1 MAAEILRAAAQKTS
15 TEVAFCLVITDF
27 WVNNTAMGTLT
38 IKSEK
43 DQYVINIDKN
53 LLDKDT
59 LIKVLSWLRIEELAQ
74 KMNVDDEVFLLV
86 VEIKSSWWE

>member
-1 MAAEILRAAAQKTS
+1 
-15 TEVAFCLVITDF
+15 
-27 WVNNTAMGTLT
+27 MGALT

-43 DQYVINIDKN
+43 NQYVINIDKN

-74 KMNVDDEVFLLV
+74 KMNVDDEVFLLDD
-86 VEIKSSWWE
+86 EIKSSWWERNKHRFEQQ

>member
-1 MAAEILRAAAQKTS
+1 MS
-15 TEVAFCLVITDF
+15 
-27 WVNNTAMGTLT
+27 AMT
-38 IKSEK
+38 IRSEK

-74 KMNVDDEVFLLV
+74 KMNVDDDVFLLDE
-86 VEIKSSWWE
+86 EIKTAWWERNKHRFEQP